1 MFIQKTRVGFL
12 LSKNMYKMIKTFY
25 HFYASRRLVFIF
37 FIFLVIS
44 SAILGILTLY
54 FYKLFVDSISL
65 QQFNKLLLLL
75 VIYIFVRVIDLI
87 IHTLSFYVGD
97 IHLALP
103 SSANARTAIFK
114 HIQDLDFAFHVRK
127 STGSLIS
134 VFKRG
139 DGAFWNLSHQLH
151 YKILNIL
158 VSFVVMLYFFSR
170 LNLLI
175 TVTSVISFLVTI
187 IAAKI
192 WITYHIKLRNAANT
206 EEDKV
211 SAIIVDNM
219 IGYETVKLF
228 SNEAW
233 EYHRLK
239 NEFRIWLSKNFNY
252 LFSYRVFDITIGS
265 FVNIS
270 ILAGIALALILVSG
284 FKLGVGDFVLVVA
297 FIESFHAKVWDL
309 IWGFREI
316 AKSYT
321 DIQKYFGIL
330 DNEVQIKD
338 PVNEKKL
345 TIIKGEIEFSGVYFA
360 YEKNTREALKNVN
373 LKIREGQTV
382 ALVGRSGSG
391 KTTLVK
397 LLMRFY
403 DVSRGKITI
412 DDINI
417 KNLSKSRLRS
427 FIGVVPQEPILFNH
441 SIKYNISYGR
451 PRASLKEIVSAARMA
466 NIAEFIETLPKKYE
480 TQVGERGVKL
490 SGGQKQRLAI
500 ARMILADPEII
511 IFDEATSQLDSES
524 ERLIQDAI
532 WRVTAN
538 KTTII
543 IAHRLSTVM
552 KADKII
558 VMDNGK
564 IVDIGSHRE
573 LLAIK
578 KSLYR
583 RFWNLQIKL

>member
-1 MFIQKTRVGFL
+1 
-12 LSKNMYKMIKTFY
+12 MYKMLKTFY

-44 SAILGILTLY
+44 SAILGSLTPY

-284 FKLGVGDFVLVVA
+284 SKLGVGDFVLVVA

-564 IVDIGSHRE
+564 IVEIGSHRE
-573 LLAIK
+573 LLARK

>member
-12 LSKNMYKMIKTFY
+12 LSKNMYKMLKTFY

-44 SAILGILTLY
+44 SAILGSLTPY
-54 FYKLFVDSISL
+54 FY
-65 QQFNKLLLLL
+65 KLLLLL

-239 NEFRIWLSKNFNY
+239 NEFRIWL
-252 LFSYRVFDITIGS
+252 R
-265 FVNIS
+265 
-270 ILAGIALALILVSG
+270 
-284 FKLGVGDFVLVVA
+284 
-297 FIESFHAKVWDL
+297 
-309 IWGFREI
+309 
-316 AKSYT
+316 
-321 DIQKYFGIL
+321 
-330 DNEVQIKD
+330 
-338 PVNEKKL
+338 
-345 TIIKGEIEFSGVYFA
+345 
-360 YEKNTREALKNVN
+360 
-373 LKIREGQTV
+373 
-382 ALVGRSGSG
+382 
-391 KTTLVK
+391 
-397 LLMRFY
+397 
-403 DVSRGKITI
+403 
-412 DDINI
+412 
-417 KNLSKSRLRS
+417 
-427 FIGVVPQEPILFNH
+427 
-441 SIKYNISYGR
+441 
-451 PRASLKEIVSAARMA
+451 
-466 NIAEFIETLPKKYE
+466 
-480 TQVGERGVKL
+480 
-490 SGGQKQRLAI
+490 
-500 ARMILADPEII
+500 
-511 IFDEATSQLDSES
+511 
-524 ERLIQDAI
+524 
-532 WRVTAN
+532 
-538 KTTII
+538 
-543 IAHRLSTVM
+543 
-552 KADKII
+552 
-558 VMDNGK
+558 
-564 IVDIGSHRE
+564 
-573 LLAIK
+573 
-578 KSLYR
+578 
-583 RFWNLQIKL
+583 

>member
-12 LSKNMYKMIKTFY
+12 LSKNMYKMLKTFY

-44 SAILGILTLY
+44 SAILGSLTPY

-284 FKLGVGDFVLVVA
+284 SKLGVGDFVLVVA

-564 IVDIGSHRE
+564 IVEIGSHRE
-573 LLAIK
+573 LLARK

>member
-1 MFIQKTRVGFL
+1 L
-12 LSKNMYKMIKTFY
+12 LSKNMYKMLKTFY

-44 SAILGILTLY
+44 SAILGSLTPY

-284 FKLGVGDFVLVVA
+284 SKLGVGDFVLVVA

-564 IVDIGSHRE
+564 IVEIGSHRE
-573 LLAIK
+573 LLARK

>member
-1 MFIQKTRVGFL
+1 ML
-12 LSKNMYKMIKTFY
+12 KTFY

-44 SAILGILTLY
+44 SAILGSLTPY

-284 FKLGVGDFVLVVA
+284 SKLGVGDFVLVVA

-564 IVDIGSHRE
+564 IVEIGSHRE
-573 LLAIK
+573 LLARK

>member
-1 MFIQKTRVGFL
+1 M
-12 LSKNMYKMIKTFY
+12 
-25 HFYASRRLVFIF
+25 
-37 FIFLVIS
+37 
-44 SAILGILTLY
+44 
-54 FYKLFVDSISL
+54 
-65 QQFNKLLLLL
+65 
-75 VIYIFVRVIDLI
+75 
-87 IHTLSFYVGD
+87 
-97 IHLALP
+97 
-103 SSANARTAIFK
+103 
-114 HIQDLDFAFHVRK
+114 
-127 STGSLIS
+127 
-134 VFKRG
+134 
-139 DGAFWNLSHQLH
+139 
-151 YKILNIL
+151 
-158 VSFVVMLYFFSR
+158 
-170 LNLLI
+170 
-175 TVTSVISFLVTI
+175 
-187 IAAKI
+187 
-192 WITYHIKLRNAANT
+192 
-206 EEDKV
+206 
-211 SAIIVDNM
+211 
-219 IGYETVKLF
+219 
-228 SNEAW
+228 
-233 EYHRLK
+233 
-239 NEFRIWLSKNFNY
+239 
-252 LFSYRVFDITIGS
+252 
-265 FVNIS
+265 
-270 ILAGIALALILVSG
+270 VSG
-284 FKLGVGDFVLVVA
+284 SKLGVGDFVLVVA

-564 IVDIGSHRE
+564 IVEIGSHRE
-573 LLAIK
+573 LLARK

>member
-1 MFIQKTRVGFL
+1 M
-12 LSKNMYKMIKTFY
+12 LSKNMYKMLKTFY

-44 SAILGILTLY
+44 SAILGSLTPY

-284 FKLGVGDFVLVVA
+284 SKLGVGDFVLVVA

-564 IVDIGSHRE
+564 IVEIGSHRE
-573 LLAIK
+573 LLARK